1 MATDTEFKLHP
12 QLRADSLRVGQLEL
26 CELRLVNDTR
36 FPWYLLVPRL
46 PELTEIHHLPTAHR
60 LTLFKEIERLSDYL
74 LSNTKATKINVAAL
88 GNIVPQ
94 LHVHVIGRHP
104 DDQAWPNPV
113 WTGGSTETYTKAD
126 AESLIVAIREALLV

>member
-1 MATDTEFKLHP
+1 V
-12 QLRADSLRVGQLEL
+12 RAA
-26 CELRLVNDTR
+26 VNDTR

-46 PELTEIHHLPTAHR
+46 PDLTEIHHLPTAHR

-74 LSNTKATKINVAAL
+74 LGNTKTTKINVAAL

-113 WTGGSTETYTKAD
+113 WTGGSAETYTKAD